1 MRVYNLGT
9 WQNYSHVRS
18 SVITECKVFSFFGA
32 SAQFPRLGRRKLVAQ
47 PEISQT
53 SSCYAAGCILRLTFQ
68 EKKEDTKSEV
78 QNSTDAS
85 VGASL
90 FSFEITLIVDHD
102 GCC

>member
-1 MRVYNLGT
+1 
-9 WQNYSHVRS
+9 
-18 SVITECKVFSFFGA
+18 VFAFFGA

-53 SSCYAAGCILRLTFQ
+53 SSCYAAGCILRLTFNEKIK
-68 EKKEDTKSEV
+68 EKKDNMKSEE

-85 VGASL
+85 VGASF
-90 FSFEITLIVDHD
+90 FSFEITLIVDHE

>member
-1 MRVYNLGT
+1 L
-9 WQNYSHVRS
+9 S
-18 SVITECKVFSFFGA
+18 FGA

-47 PEISQT
+47 PEISQI

-68 EKKEDTKSEV
+68 EKIKGKKEDMKSEE

-90 FSFEITLIVDHD
+90 FSFEITLIVDHE